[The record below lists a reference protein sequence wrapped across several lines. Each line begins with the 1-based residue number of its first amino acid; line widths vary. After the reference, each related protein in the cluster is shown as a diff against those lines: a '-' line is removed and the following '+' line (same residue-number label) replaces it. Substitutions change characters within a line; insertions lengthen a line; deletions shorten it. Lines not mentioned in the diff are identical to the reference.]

1 MKTPS
6 ITIHAECNYHW
17 LRTQDSQ
24 TLRLRETSII
34 NAFAR
39 IRTTHNY
46 KRILVALITVV
57 LMQTKGRTRI
67 EIAAKTASNLKVT
80 KGIDVTY
87 CYTCL
92 IKLHEDNPMC
102 ERVNFFRSIK
112 RIRIFLNE
120 RSMYDESPNQQCKDM
135 KGLHT

>member
-1 MKTPS
+1 MKTPL

-39 IRTTHNY
+39 IRATHNY
-46 KRILVALITVV
+46 KRIMAAIITVV

-67 EIAAKTASNLKVT
+67 GIAAKTASNLKVT
-80 KGIDVTY
+80 KGIDITY

-92 IKLHEDNPMC
+92 TKLYEEQPC
-102 ERVNFFRSIK
+102 V
-112 RIRIFLNE
+112 
-120 RSMYDESPNQQCKDM
+120 
-135 KGLHT
+135 

>member
-1 MKTPS
+1 
-6 ITIHAECNYHW
+6 
-17 LRTQDSQ
+17 
-24 TLRLRETSII
+24 
-34 NAFAR
+34 
-39 IRTTHNY
+39 
-46 KRILVALITVV
+46 
-57 LMQTKGRTRI
+57 MQTKGRTRI
-67 EIAAKTASNLKVT
+67 EIVAKTASNLKVT